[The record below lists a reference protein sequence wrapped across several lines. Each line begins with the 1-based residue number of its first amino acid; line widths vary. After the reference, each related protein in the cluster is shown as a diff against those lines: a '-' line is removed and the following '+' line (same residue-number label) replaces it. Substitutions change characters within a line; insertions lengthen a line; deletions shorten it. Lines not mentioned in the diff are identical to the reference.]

1 MEYKVVVTIDKV
13 IRRRK
18 MFFVFQRIK
27 TPPDFKKFYSQLD
40 G

>member
-18 MFFVFQRIK
+18 MFFVFQCIK
-27 TPPDFKKFYSQLD
+27 TPPDFKKFYSQFD